1 MLASLLAKQPSKTT
15 PIPPIPTSVISATPQ
30 DKLPKI
36 VDRLKPA
43 GKNFSLKMLFP
54 TSLIKCIS
62 NYKFDLGVGSQW
74 SGSNLQNPG
83 AAGPG
88 RPQAPAT
95 HPNAIR
101 GQRQS
106 GNQFLSQILN
116 QQQDHQQVIEVTL

>member
-43 GKNFSLKMLFP
+43 GMCNFCRLSDLL
-54 TSLIKCIS
+54 SYI
-62 NYKFDLGVGSQW
+62 FDYVPFILSGVSGQW
-74 SGSNLQNPG
+74 SANIQNPG

-88 RPQAPAT
+88 RPQAPGA
-95 HPNAIR
+95 HANPAR
-101 GQRQS
+101 GPRPP

-116 QQQDHQQVIEVTL
+116 QQQDHQQVCSS